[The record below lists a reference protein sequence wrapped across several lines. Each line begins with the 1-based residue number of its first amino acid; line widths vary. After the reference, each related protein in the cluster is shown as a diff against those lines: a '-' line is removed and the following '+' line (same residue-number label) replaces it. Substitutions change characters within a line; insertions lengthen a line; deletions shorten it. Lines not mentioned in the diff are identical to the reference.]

1 MYYPRTSY
9 VRRTAYCVPSVIV
22 RRLIYQPQASL
33 PKPLP
38 LAVCR
43 PVGQAPRQYSA
54 HAPAVLTYSAVG
66 VPPGPPVRFPRG
78 RLLVPRIQCAGSNPR
93 DLERVRHVADQRAD
107 IEEAHLQ
114 RRHLA
119 FGSELVSTQRRSGT
133 WLVLGL
139 GLELS

>member
-1 MYYPRTSY
+1 MAASQKVLTVSKLNLSSAEIPTS
-9 VRRTAYCVPSVIV
+9 RR
-22 RRLIYQPQASL
+22 
-33 PKPLP
+33 LP

>member
-1 MYYPRTSY
+1 M
-9 VRRTAYCVPSVIV
+9 
-22 RRLIYQPQASL
+22 
-33 PKPLP
+33 
-38 LAVCR
+38 CR